1 MRVAVISGSRA
12 DRGALDVVYQ
22 ALVKEDSCHSR
33 WISVAQCQP
42 VDADSPDQCAVR
54 AAVSAREVTEELI
67 RYHPDWVMLYG
78 DRYEILGAAMAA
90 YVSGYPIAHLS
101 GGDIT
106 EGSADDCM
114 RHAISKLA
122 HLHFPDNRDSACRL
136 IQMGEDPATVHMVGS
151 PQIDRI
157 LQTKV
162 FSREDTFREVGFH
175 FRGPPEKA
183 ILVCLHPNTLGDT
196 GHEIHELRK
205 ALWALPEDIALIM
218 VGPNSDPGNWGIAEQ
233 LLELNIDRHN
243 TVYHTVLSDH
253 VYISLLA
260 HCDMMV
266 GNSSAGLHEAPSFAT
281 PAVNIGDRQ
290 KGRLKA
296 SSVIDCVPE
305 KDDILRAIECAFMHP
320 KSAAMEFCRNPYGDG
335 DAAPKIVKIL
345 KSIGDPR
352 ALLRKRFYDSRQ
364 ASFGK

>member
-22 ALVKEDSCHSR
+22 ALVKEEDCWAR
-33 WISVAQCQP
+33 WISVAHCQP
-42 VDADSPDQCAVR
+42 VDADSQDQCAVR
-54 AAVSAREVTEELI
+54 AAVASREVVEELV
-67 RYHPDWVMLYG
+67 RYHPDWVLLYG

-122 HLHFPDNRDSACRL
+122 HLHFPDNRDSERRL

-151 PQIDRI
+151 PQVDR
-157 LQTKV
+157 LLRTELL
-162 FSREDTFREVGFH
+162 SREATFEEFGYVPKH
-175 FRGPPEKA
+175 A
-183 ILVCLHPNTLGDT
+183 MLVCLHPNTLGDT
-196 GHEIHELRK
+196 SREVHELCE
-205 ALWALPEDIALIM
+205 ALRALPPDIALII
-218 VGPNSDPGNWGIAEQ
+218 VGPNSDPGNWGITEQ
-233 LLELNIDRHN
+233 LLDLANEGTNRL
-243 TVYHTVLSDH
+243 YHTVLEDRL
-253 VYISLLA
+253 YISLLS

-266 GNSSAGLHEAPSFAT
+266 GNSSAGLHEAPTFAT

-305 KDDILRAIECAFMHP
+305 KDDILRAIECAFVHP

-345 KSIGDPR
+345 KSIGDPK